1 MENHIYVSSYSTRG
15 IHFGLS
21 SNYQNYEGNWF
32 EEKNNNSNNSNNFI
46 YKSIITSIDYLPD
59 SIYCTTDGYGGTC
72 WCAKIIDSD
81 EGINYYHFRN
91 FEDLV
96 QSYEAKGYKFVGK

>member
-15 IHFGLS
+15 IHFGSS
-21 SNYQNYEGNWF
+21 SNYQNYTGKWF
-32 EEKNNNSNNSNNFI
+32 EEKNNDSNNFI
-46 YKSIITSIDYLPD
+46 NKSIIISIDYSPD
-59 SIYCTTDGYGGTC
+59 SIYCSTDGYGGTC

-81 EGINYYHFRN
+81 EGFIYCHFRN

-96 QSYEAKGYKFVGK
+96 QKYDAKGYKFVEK

>member
-21 SNYQNYEGNWF
+21 SNYQNYEGKWF
-32 EEKNNNSNNSNNFI
+32 EEKNYNSNSFI
-46 YKSIITSIDYLPD
+46 NKSIITSIDYFPD
-59 SIYCTTDGYGGTC
+59 SIYCSTDGYGGTC

-91 FEDLV
+91 FGDLV
-96 QSYEAKGYKFVGK
+96 QSYEAKGYKFVEK